1 MWCVNFLEDQQ
12 GQLVPIF
19 FFEVAKSIMRCRKST
34 RRINRREDR
43 RLPFFNPFLMG
54 NQLPCESLIVIVEV
68 DVLMIFDSQEVKLDP
83 KPLFSEKVNKKFHD
97 MESNGL

>member
-1 MWCVNFLEDQQ
+1 
-12 GQLVPIF
+12 
-19 FFEVAKSIMRCRKST
+19 MRCRKST

-43 RLPFFNPFLMG
+43 RLHFFNPFLMG

-97 MESNGL
+97 MESNAFSKSIFNNKPGVFDLVKELMISKAVM